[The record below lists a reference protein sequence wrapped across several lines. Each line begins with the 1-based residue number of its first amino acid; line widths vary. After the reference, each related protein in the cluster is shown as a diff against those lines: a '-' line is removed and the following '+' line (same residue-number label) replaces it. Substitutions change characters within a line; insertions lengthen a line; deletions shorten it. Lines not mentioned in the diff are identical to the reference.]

1 MAGSAAVRTHP
12 DDTNGVDVDGLRIAV
27 LGPLR
32 AWRAD
37 RELDTGTAQQR
48 AVLAALALR
57 GGQVASVPELVDGLW
72 GWDPPASAVVALR
85 NHVSRLRSVLESDPR
100 SPRALVSVAG
110 GYALRL
116 ADGALDADRAELLAA
131 EAARARAA
139 GDLDL
144 AARRLAEAIALW
156 DGIPLT
162 GVPGDYAERQRDR
175 LAERRLAL
183 LETRLELELA
193 LGRHAHAVPELTA
206 LADEHPMREQLRALE
221 MTALYR
227 SGRQAA
233 ALAGYER
240 TRRLLAEELGIDPG
254 PELVDLH
261 RRILR
266 SDRALAAPEPA
277 AVAPMTQLLS
287 APSLLVPAQLPSTVA
302 DFTGREAHVGELVT
316 LLERPAATVC
326 VVHGMGG
333 VGKTALAVHAAHRA
347 RDRYP
352 DGQLYTDLRGAGA
365 DPADPYAVQEQI
377 LRALGVPPDTVPP
390 GPAERSAL
398 YRSRLAGRR
407 LLIVLDNAVDTE
419 QVEPLLP
426 GASECAVLIT
436 SRNPLPCLPVTGRT
450 ALEPF
455 SEPEALALLSRIA
468 GPERLRNEPDAARA
482 LVRTCGLLPLAVRIA
497 ASRLAA
503 RPRWSIGALAERL
516 TDRARR
522 LTELESGSLAVDA
535 AFELSY
541 SALDPDQARAFRLLA
556 IPELPALSPGAAAAV
571 LDRPEREAE
580 DALEALADVGLLEST
595 DPGRYRYHDL
605 LRLFARHRTLECDP
619 VDERAAALSALA
631 RYYLGGVITALRL
644 ERPYSRLPDAL
655 DPELNHGPRLGGQ
668 AHAQRW
674 VIRELPGL
682 VRLVNQI
689 VLHPSRPVGPE
700 DTRTVA
706 VMLAALLPSTDL
718 RLPWRALM
726 PAVRELARAA
736 EQGDDPLVTYHA
748 YTVLAVAHAFDGE
761 PAQARDLARRAYEVE
776 LTRPADGVLRQRA
789 LYTRGVVGAM
799 DQSSLDEAVDHFE
812 QCRAVSLAV
821 GETGMAAQAALG
833 LAHAEWARKEPA
845 RALAHS
851 RDSLRLWR
859 DADCALG
866 VAFALRSAGLALN
879 ALGRH
884 DEATAEFTRALTV
897 CAEHGL
903 QTQRAHTLLAAA
915 TAEWDAGRPDR
926 AAPLAAQAAAEL
938 DDLGDTA
945 GRRRAQEL
953 LDRTQLTSA

>member
-1 MAGSAAVRTHP
+1 ME
-12 DDTNGVDVDGLRIAV
+12 GLRIAV

-57 GGQVASVPELVDGLW
+57 GGQVASVPELVEGLW
-72 GWDPPASAVVALR
+72 GWDPPASAAVALR

-100 SPRALVSVAG
+100 SPQALVSVAG

-116 ADGALDADRAELLAA
+116 ADGALDVARGELLAA
-131 EAARARAA
+131 EAERARAA
-139 GDLDL
+139 GDLDR
-144 AARRLAEAIALW
+144 AARQLTEAIALW

-175 LAERRLAL
+175 LTERRLAL
-183 LETRLELELA
+183 LETRLELELE
-193 LGRHAHAVPELTA
+193 LGRHAQAVPELTA
-206 LADEHPMREQLRALE
+206 LADEHPMREQLRALQ

-240 TRRLLAEELGIDPG
+240 TRRLLAEELGVDPG

-261 RRILR
+261 RRILC
-266 SDRALAAPEPA
+266 SDRALAAPEP
-277 AVAPMTQLLS
+277 VAIAPVTHLVS
-287 APSLLVPAQLPSTVA
+287 AQALLVPAQLPFDVA
-302 DFTGREAHVGELVT
+302 DFTGREGHAAELVA

-333 VGKTALAVHAAHRA
+333 VGKTTLAVHAAHHA
-347 RDRYP
+347 RDHYT
-352 DGQLYTDLRGAGA
+352 DGQLYTDLCGAST
-365 DPADPYAVQEQI
+365 DPADPHTVQEQI
-377 LRALGVPPDTVPP
+377 LRALGVPAENIPA

-407 LLIVLDNAVDTE
+407 LLILLDNAADTE

-468 GPERLRNEPDAARA
+468 GPERLLSEPDAAA
-482 LVRTCGLLPLAVRIA
+482 GLVRACGLLPLAVRIA

-503 RPRWSIGALAERL
+503 RPRWSIGALADRL

-541 SALDPDQARAFRLLA
+541 TALDPDQAHAFRMLA

-571 LDRPEREAE
+571 LDCPEREAE
-580 DALEALADVGLLEST
+580 DVLESLADIGLLEST

-605 LRLFARHRTLECDP
+605 LRLFARHRTLETDP
-619 VDERAAALSALA
+619 ADERAAALSRLALH
-631 RYYLGGVITALRL
+631 YLGGVVTALRL
-644 ERPYSRLPDAL
+644 ERPYSRLPAVL
-655 DPELNHGPRLGGQ
+655 APGLTRGPRLDGQ
-668 AHAQRW
+668 SQAQRW
-674 VIRELPGL
+674 VIGELPGL
-682 VRLVNQI
+682 VRLVTQI
-689 VLHPSRPVGPE
+689 VLHPTRPVSPQ
-700 DTRTVA
+700 DVRTIA
-706 VMLAALLPSTDL
+706 AMLAALLPSTDL
-718 RLPWRALM
+718 RLPWKALL
-726 PAVRELARAA
+726 PAVRALTRAA

-748 YTVLAVAHAFDGE
+748 RTVLAVAHAFEGE
-761 PAQARDLARRAYEVE
+761 PAQARELARRAYEVE
-776 LTRPADGVLRQRA
+776 LTRTPDGVFRQRA
-789 LYTRGVVGAM
+789 LYTMGMVEAM
-799 DQSSLDEAVDHFE
+799 DPATLDDGVRHFE
-812 QCRAVSLAV
+812 QARSAALAV

-833 LAHAEWARKEPA
+833 LAHAEWARKDYA
-845 RALAHS
+845 RALTHS
-851 RDSLRLWR
+851 RDSLHLWQ

-884 DEATAEFTRALTV
+884 DEATEEFTRALAV

-915 TAEWDAGRPDR
+915 TAQWDAGRTAEAR
-926 AAPLAAQAAAEL
+926 PLAERARAEL
-938 DDLGDTA
+938 EDLGDTA

-953 LDRTQLTSA
+953 LDRT